1 MSTTSKK
8 PKALSASSLT
18 KLVNK
23 HATRGQP
30 AEKTSGTS
38 RQTHKGNPEL
48 DAVPDQHDVLT
59 EPTVAAEDY
68 KMTKRLFYVK
78 MSEFFSNLQNSLIFS
93 LKVLKW

>member
-8 PKALSASSLT
+8 SKVLSANSLL

-23 HATRGQP
+23 HATRAQP

-48 DAVPDQHDVLT
+48 DAVPDQHDVLS
-59 EPTVAAEDY
+59 EPTVTAEDY
-68 KMTKRLFYVK
+68 
-78 MSEFFSNLQNSLIFS
+78 NG
-93 LKVLKW
+93 LKF